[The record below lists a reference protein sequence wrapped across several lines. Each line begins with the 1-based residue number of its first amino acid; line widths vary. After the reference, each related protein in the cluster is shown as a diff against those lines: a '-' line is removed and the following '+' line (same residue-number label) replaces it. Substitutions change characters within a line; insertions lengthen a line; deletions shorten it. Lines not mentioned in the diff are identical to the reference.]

1 MKEANENLC
10 RCCLASRQTLK
21 NMLHERM
28 KSASAIKMIE
38 FFAVFSGI
46 SDEIATKICKACET
60 KLNASFEFRELIKRS
75 SESFDAQFHV
85 PELIIK
91 EGKY

>member
-10 RCCLASRQTLK
+10 RCCLGRQTLK
-21 NMLHERM
+21 NMLHEGM

-46 SDEIATKICKACET
+46 SDEIASKICKACET
-60 KLNASFEFRELIKRS
+60 KLNASFEFKELIKRS
-75 SESFDAQFHV
+75 SESLNAPFHV
-85 PELIIK
+85 QELIIK